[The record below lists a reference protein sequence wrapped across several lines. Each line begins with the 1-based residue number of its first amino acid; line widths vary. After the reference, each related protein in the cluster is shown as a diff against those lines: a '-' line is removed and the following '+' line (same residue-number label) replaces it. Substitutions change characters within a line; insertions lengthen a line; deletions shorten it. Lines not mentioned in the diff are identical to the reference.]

1 MFAWHLST
9 ACGSSK
15 RVSCELR
22 ERGGH
27 YVWLPQVELEA
38 VELGDH
44 QSRGVNP
51 DASEILHINRKK
63 TLLM

>member
-1 MFAWHLST
+1 MFAGHLSM

-15 RVSCELR
+15 GVLCELR
-22 ERGGH
+22 EWGL
-27 YVWLPQVELEA
+27 YVWLLQVEPEA